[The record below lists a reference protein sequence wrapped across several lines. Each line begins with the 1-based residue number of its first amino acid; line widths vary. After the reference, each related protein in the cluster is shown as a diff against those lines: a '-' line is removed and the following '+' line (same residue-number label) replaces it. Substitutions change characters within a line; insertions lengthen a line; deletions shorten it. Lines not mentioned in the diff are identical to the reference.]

1 MEKTILPT
9 NEPLPA
15 DAKVSIERM
24 QSLAA
29 EFEKLL
35 VEENLQLEA
44 AVIDGL
50 NATAKS
56 KLEVTNSLSS
66 MESQLVQL
74 LDRHADHKQVQT
86 LRETLTRCR
95 DQNLQ
100 NKSLTLLVLKHTN
113 SSLDLLRSLQM
124 MDDLSLYSA
133 GGELD
138 VKREQRH
145 IGSA

>member
-1 MEKTILPT
+1 MEKTELPPVT
-9 NEPLPA
+9 PLSA
-15 DAKVSIERM
+15 DAEMSIERM

-29 EFEKLL
+29 EFEQLL
-35 VEENLQLEA
+35 VDENLQLEA

-50 NATAKS
+50 NETAKS
-56 KLEVTNSLSS
+56 KQEVTNSLSS
-66 MESQLVQL
+66 MEPQLVQIL
-74 LDRHADHKQVQT
+74 EQHADHKQVQALKDT
-86 LRETLTRCR
+86 LGRCR
-95 DQNLQ
+95 EQNLQ

-113 SSLDLLRSLQM
+113 SSLDLLRSLQR

-145 IGSA
+145 IGNA